1 LNINNRMN
9 SNQAMVEN
17 QTEQSKEAQVEKYL
31 DSLNELE
38 KKTLEI
44 AKSHLGT
51 SFNLKKSVGFLKWKE
66 SQDKK

>member
-1 LNINNRMN
+1 MN
-9 SNQAMVEN
+9 SNQAMIAN
-17 QTEQSKEAQVEKYL
+17 QTEQSKEVEVEKYL

>member
-1 LNINNRMN
+1 MN
-9 SNQAMVEN
+9 SNQAMIAN
-17 QTEQSKEAQVEKYL
+17 QTEQSKEVEVEKYL

-66 SQDKK
+66 SQNKK